1 MLFISW
7 GNAPLTIC
15 KGEENERC
23 IFIRRQQHS
32 PTEICGSIRHHRVI
46 LEAVQL
52 QPVHRQPL
60 AAFPA
65 DGQIHGGNA
74 VPGNALEED
83 GVRRTEFGLVRR
95 LSSPFPPEPEIG
107 QAML

>member
-1 MLFISW
+1 MLCD
-7 GNAPLTIC
+7 LY
-15 KGEENERC
+15 GEENP
-23 IFIRRQQHS
+23 RQIEDYDG
-32 PTEICGSIRHHRVI
+32 TGRVI

-74 VPGNALEED
+74 VPGNAQPL
-83 GVRRTEFGLVRR
+83 VLLVRR